1 MNFEL
6 FLAFRYLRA
15 KRKQTMV
22 SVISAISALGIT
34 AGVMALIIALALSTG
49 FREDI
54 QAKILGTTSAI
65 NLMRVDGNPIENYDR
80 LTEGI
85 LPVAHI
91 TGTAPAIF
99 GSNPALLVLNNKN
112 QRAMIKGI
120 DPSRER
126 QISDFFSQIV
136 AGDPQAFERTPWR
149 NEGDAAASD
158 VIMIGHQMAKSLNA
172 VPGSTIKIMYPV
184 EKVTPLGMSLTLKTM
199 RAQVGAIFET
209 GLYDI
214 DANWAYVNMET
225 ARHLFSLPED
235 SALQLQFKTDDIER
249 VRKTAEE
256 ISRKAGKA
264 YFTATWIDSNKSL
277 FSALKLEKLVL
288 FLTIGLIV
296 LVAALNIVTS
306 LVMMVMDKQGDI
318 SILAAMGA
326 TPRLIR
332 KAFMLQGL
340 AIGIAGTVLG
350 DVLGVGISWLLD
362 HYRLIRL
369 EPEIYS
375 IPYVPFHVQALDV
388 LLVSVTAIAISYLAT
403 LYPSGR
409 AARLD
414 PVEVLRY
421 E

>member
-1 MNFEL
+1 MKFEL

-54 QAKILGTTSAI
+54 QTKILGTTSAI
-65 NLMRVDGNPIENYDR
+65 NLMRVDGDPLENYNQ
-80 LTEGI
+80 LTKNI
-85 LPVAHI
+85 LPVPHV

-99 GSNPALLVLNNKN
+99 AANPALLVLNNKN

-120 DPSRER
+120 DPARER
-126 QISDFFSQIV
+126 EISDFFSQII
-136 AGDPQAFERTPWR
+136 AGDPKALDRTASP
-149 NEGDAAASD
+149 NEEGATAND
-158 VIMIGHQMAKSLNA
+158 VIMIGHEMAKSLNA
-172 VPGSTIKIMYPV
+172 VPGSAIKVMYPV
-184 EKVTPLGMSLTLKTM
+184 EKLTPLGMSLTLKTLKA
-199 RAQVGAIFET
+199 RVGAVFET

-214 DANWAYVNMET
+214 DANWAYVHMET
-225 ARHLFSLPED
+225 ARRLFGLPEG
-235 SALQLQFKTDDIER
+235 SALQLQFQTDDLEN
-249 VRKTAEE
+249 VRETAET
-256 ISRKAGKA
+256 IRRKAGRS
-264 YFTATWIDSNKSL
+264 YFTTTWIDSNKSL

-326 TPRLIR
+326 TPRIIR

-350 DVLGVGISWLLD
+350 NVLGVGISWLLD

-375 IPYVPFHVQALDV
+375 IPYVPFHVRTLDV
-388 LLVSVTAIAISYLAT
+388 LLVSITAVVISYLAT
-403 LYPSGR
+403 LYPASR

>member
-1 MNFEL
+1 MRFEI

-15 KRKQTMV
+15 KRKQTVV

-34 AGVMALIIALALSTG
+34 AGVMALIIALSLSTG

-65 NLMRVDGNPIENYDR
+65 NLMRVDGDPLDSYDR
-80 LTEGI
+80 LTERI
-85 LPVAHI
+85 LPIEHV

-99 GSNPALLVLNNKN
+99 GTNPALVVFNNKN

-126 QISDFFSQIV
+126 QISDFFSQII
-136 AGDPQAFERTPWR
+136 AGDPQALDRVSS
-149 NEGDAAASD
+149 SD
-158 VIMIGHQMAKSLNA
+158 VKDLTANEIIMIGQQMAKSLNA
-172 VPGSTIKIMYPV
+172 VPDSTVKVMYPI
-184 EKVTPLGMSLTLKTM
+184 EKLTPLGMSLTLKTM
-199 RAQVGAIFET
+199 KMRVGAIFET

-214 DANWAYVNMET
+214 DANWVYVHMET
-225 ARHLFSLPED
+225 ARRLFNLPEG
-235 SALQLQFKTDDIER
+235 SALQLQFKIDDLER
-249 VRKTAEE
+249 VQETAGN
-256 ISRKAGKA
+256 IRRKAGRA
-264 YFTATWIDSNKSL
+264 YFTSTWIDNNRSL

-306 LVMMVMDKQGDI
+306 LIMMVMDKQADI

-326 TPRLIR
+326 TPRVIR

-375 IPYVPFHVQALDV
+375 IPFVPFHVRTLDV
-388 LLVSVTAIAISYLAT
+388 LLVSFTAIVISYLAT
-403 LYPSGR
+403 LYPASR